1 MRCLDCSHMTSGD
14 GYSSQKMARHGF
26 SLCDRERSK
35 AHYRSMTAERE
46 CVKFEKASAKDL
58 AKRTEWIKRKEAKN
72 ENAD

>member
-35 AHYRSMTAERE
+35 AHYRSLTWDRDCGKFQKAAAEE
-46 CVKFEKASAKDL
+46 IEKRINWLEKRNGKDS
-58 AKRTEWIKRKEAKN
+58 E
-72 ENAD
+72 

>member
-1 MRCLDCSHMTSGD
+1 MSCLDCSRMTSGD

-46 CVKFEKASAKDL
+46 CGKFQKAAAEEIEKRSNWLEKRDAKHS
-58 AKRTEWIKRKEAKN
+58 E
-72 ENAD
+72 

>member
-1 MRCLDCSHMTSGD
+1 MTSGD

-46 CVKFEKASAKDL
+46 CWNFEKAPAKDL
-58 AKRTEWIKRKEAKN
+58 ADRIEWIKRQGEAN
-72 ENAD
+72 ETSER

>member
-1 MRCLDCSHMTSGD
+1 MKCLDCSHMTSGD

-46 CVKFEKASAKDL
+46 CGKSQKAAAEEIEKRINWLEKQNG
-58 AKRTEWIKRKEAKN
+58 KEDK
-72 ENAD
+72 E